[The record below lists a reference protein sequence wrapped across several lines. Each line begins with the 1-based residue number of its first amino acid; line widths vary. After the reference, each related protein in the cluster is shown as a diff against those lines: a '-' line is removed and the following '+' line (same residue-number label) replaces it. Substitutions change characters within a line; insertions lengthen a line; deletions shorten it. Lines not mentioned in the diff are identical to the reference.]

1 MGRQARDWTGPWV
14 GEDPGKPRLVREWAQ
29 AVLPHADAD
38 GISRAAVELLL
49 RGHLESLH
57 DALLAD
63 PPDRA
68 VAAGVGT
75 ALVVLAPGRP
85 EVIEATVTVLGGRLL
100 ADLGLDE
107 MTFAG
112 PLHTLLGALA
122 GGYAR
127 ALAADARLPGG

>member
-1 MGRQARDWTGPWV
+1 MGRQARDWSGAWA
-14 GEDPGKPRLVREWAQ
+14 GEDRGKPGLAREWAQ
-29 AVLPHADAD
+29 AVLPHTTA
-38 GISRAAVELLL
+38 GRAAVELLL
-49 RGHLESLH
+49 RGHLETLH

-63 PPDRA
+63 QPDRA

-75 ALVVLAPGRP
+75 ALVVLAPDRP
-85 EVIEATVTVLGGRLL
+85 EVIERTLTLLADRLL

-107 MTFAG
+107 VTFAG
-112 PLHTLLGALA
+112 PLHALLGALA

>member
-1 MGRQARDWTGPWV
+1 MGRRQARDWSGTWRGD
-14 GEDPGKPRLVREWAQ
+14 DPGKPRLARDWAL
-29 AVLPHADAD
+29 AVLPHTTA
-38 GISRAAVELLL
+38 GRAAVELLL

-57 DALLAD
+57 DALLAE

-85 EVIEATVTVLGGRLL
+85 EVIEATVSLLGDRLL

-107 MTFAG
+107 VTFG
-112 PLHTLLGALA
+112 RPLHALLGALA

-127 ALAADARLPGG
+127 ALVADARLPGD

>member
-1 MGRQARDWTGPWV
+1 MGRQARDWSGTWV
-14 GEDPGKPRLVREWAQ
+14 GEDPGKPRLAREWAQ
-29 AVLPHADAD
+29 AVLPHATA
-38 GISRAAVELLL
+38 GRPAVELLL
-49 RGHLESLH
+49 RGHLETLH

-68 VAAGVGT
+68 VAVGVGT
-75 ALVVLAPGRP
+75 ALVVLAPARA
-85 EVIEATVTVLGGRLL
+85 EVIEATVTLLGDRLL

-107 MTFAG
+107 VTFAG
-112 PLHTLLGALA
+112 PLHALLGALA